1 MEISKKLAFLFV
13 VITTLFMGCD
23 SLSLDETVDDYPVF
37 IERIPLADLQNMN
50 KQYHDNNNGL
60 ICSTLNEYGYTGF
73 SRVLFPNNINPCL
86 NREEVKEELE
96 FREDLLDQVKR
107 QISSNMEYTGVVNS
121 EQLTVKEII
130 SLDGCTICEGPNINN
145 VPLQWKFTFE
155 PQFVEGIQV
164 EGTELVVY
172 LDANGVNRIWGNW
185 YQIKDSGFIEFG
197 SNNALKEVVGLKLRY
212 ANMQNQIFEQEITED
227 HVLENPSLKYSLI
240 GIEEGMEI
248 HKVWI
253 VNITQEKTDTIRWQ
267 VYMST
272 INGEVLNI
280 KVL

>member
-13 VITTLFMGCD
+13 VVTTLFMGCD
-23 SLSLDETVDDYPVF
+23 SLSLDETVNDYPVF
-37 IERIPLADLQNMN
+37 IERIPLADLQIMN
-50 KQYHDNNNGL
+50 EQYHGNNNGL

-96 FREDLLDQVKR
+96 FQEDLPHQVKK
-107 QISSNMEYTGVVNS
+107 QLSNNMEYTGVVNS

-185 YQIKDSGFIEFG
+185 YQIKDPGFIEFG

-212 ANMQNQIFEQEITED
+212 ANMRNQIFEQEITEE
-227 HVLENPSLKYSLI
+227 HVLENPSLKYSQI
-240 GIEEGMEI
+240 EIEEGMEI

-253 VNITQEKTDTIRWQ
+253 VNITQENTDTIRWQ
-267 VYMST
+267 VYLST